1 MTVGARANG
10 QKGAF
15 GGSAPKKLQYGN
27 ANASKVA
34 ETAFREVAA
43 RLELIKI
50 HLEDPE
56 PALNAIAAEFGL
68 MEADRF
74 LNDGYSST
82 FGGKIWQ
89 PTDKKTIAKRKS
101 EGGNPQ
107 DQTLLNFGYLARAAS
122 NPELSYVGNKAV
134 KLIIDPRREGGNEKY
149 SRGKNYGVF
158 AQLGMGNNPRRPFVE
173 MTPKFVKMANEIL
186 RFYVLYG
193 TAEEIKKEQIKVP
206 SNSWLMQSTK
216 EDLRKFEKRMERK
229 KAGMMPFGASH
240 IIQQEG
246 VKPYKRQ
253 TTTVGGKSLGKRGS

>member
-1 MTVGARANG
+1 MAKETTE
-10 QKGAF
+10 
-15 GGSAPKKLQYGN
+15 KKLYDLLTTRDYDNFQALDSRTG
-27 ANASKVA
+27 KVP
-34 ETAFREVAA
+34 V
-43 RLELIKI
+43 
-50 HLEDPE
+50 DPE
-56 PALNAIAAEFGL
+56 TGAQDVSR
-68 MEADRF
+68 ADMF
-74 LNDGYSST
+74 TFDWSS
-82 FGGKIWQ
+82 
-89 PTDKKTIAKRKS
+89 
-101 EGGNPQ
+101 
-107 DQTLLNFGYLARAAS
+107 
-122 NPELSYVGNKAV
+122 
-134 KLIIDPRREGGNEKY
+134 